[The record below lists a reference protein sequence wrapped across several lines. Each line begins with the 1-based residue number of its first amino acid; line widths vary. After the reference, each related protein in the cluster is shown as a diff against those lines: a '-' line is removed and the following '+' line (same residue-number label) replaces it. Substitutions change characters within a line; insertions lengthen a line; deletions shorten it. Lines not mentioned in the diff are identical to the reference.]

1 MSRFIKNA
9 VVIPPG
15 VEVSLE
21 GGAVMM
27 KGPAGEVRRILRD
40 PRLVIVREG
49 EGLMVKLSGDAA
61 AADSQAAALAGTFW
75 RVLAAMAQG
84 CAQGFETAL
93 ELVGVGYRAQ
103 LAGDRLTLSL
113 GFSHPINYQLPPG
126 VTAKAPS
133 ATEIILR
140 AADKALLGQTAAEI
154 RACRPPEPYK
164 GKGVRYRGER
174 ITLKETKKK

>member
-9 VVIPPG
+9 VAIPPG
-15 VEVSLE
+15 VEVSLD

-27 KGPAGEVRRILRD
+27 KGPAGEVRRVLHD
-40 PRLVIVREG
+40 SRLAIVREDN
-49 EGLMVKLSGDAA
+49 GLMVKLSAGADA
-61 AADSQAAALAGTFW
+61 QAAALAGTFW
-75 RVLAAMAQG
+75 RVLAAMAHG

-103 LAGDRLTLSL
+103 LAGDKLTLSL
-113 GFSHPINYQLPPG
+113 GYSHPINYQLPPG
-126 VTAKAPS
+126 VSAKAPS

-174 ITLKETKKK
+174 IIIKETKKK

>member
-9 VVIPPG
+9 VAIPQN
-15 VEVSLE
+15 VEVSLD
-21 GGAVMM
+21 GGAVAM
-27 KGPAGEVRRILRD
+27 KGPAGEVRRILHD
-40 PRLVIVREG
+40 PRLAIVREG
-49 EGLMVKLSGDAA
+49 DGLMVKLLDGND
-61 AADSQAAALAGTFW
+61 DTQAAALAGTFW
-75 RVLAAMAQG
+75 RVLAGMAHG

-103 LAGDRLTLSL
+103 LAGDKLTLSL
-113 GFSHPINYQLPPG
+113 GFSHPINYKLPAG
-126 VTAKAPS
+126 VTAQAPS

-154 RACRPPEPYK
+154 RSCRPPEPYK
-164 GKGVRYRGER
+164 GKGVRYRGEQ